1 MVKSTTNREMN
12 LHKCLGDICARA
24 RVDTI
29 QFMQTII
36 DLEARRARFV
46 ALYGCEGDG
55 QHRREAQAGVDSH
68 LLQTPEFEA
77 AQQQRAPWI

>member
-1 MVKSTTNREMN
+1 MN

-36 DLEARRARFV
+36 DLEARRAR
-46 ALYGCEGDG
+46 
-55 QHRREAQAGVDSH
+55 DSWPR
-68 LLQTPEFEA
+68 TA
-77 AQQQRAPWI
+77 ARATTSIAV